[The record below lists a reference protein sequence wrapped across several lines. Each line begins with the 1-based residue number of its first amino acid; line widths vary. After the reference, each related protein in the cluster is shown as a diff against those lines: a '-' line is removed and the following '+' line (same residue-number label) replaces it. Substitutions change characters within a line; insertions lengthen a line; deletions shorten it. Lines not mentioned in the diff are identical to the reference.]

1 MHKKIIQS
9 SDYIF
14 DCNYFTAKGS
24 TWCDELVSDDSGQYF
39 TFIFTFEPN
48 LLIYKYA
55 MPKANDFEQ
64 YEHLQANVPGLL
76 QPETEHNVELQIV
89 ESTHK
94 EVVIQE
100 STTRGATTK
109 KQLVKSVEIIEPVE
123 LDPSITRA
131 DLVQEKGIIMG
142 KPTGDIDF
150 DMIKRLFEINELIFR
165 IDQPDRLIPP
175 QLRSWRHVKAV
186 LWV

>member
-9 SDYIF
+9 GDYIF
-14 DCNYFTAKGS
+14 DCDYTTAKGS
-24 TWCDELVSDDSGQYF
+24 TWCDALVSDDSGQYF
-39 TFIFTFEPN
+39 TFVFTFEPN

-64 YEHLQANVPGLL
+64 YEHMQANVPGLL
-76 QPETEHNVELQIV
+76 QPQTEPQIELQIV
-89 ESTHK
+89 EATHK
-94 EVVIQE
+94 EVVIPE
-100 STTRGATTK
+100 PTIKATTK
-109 KQLVKSVEIIEPVE
+109 QLIKSVEVIEPVE

-165 IDQPDRLIPP
+165 IDQPDRQIPP

-186 LWV
+186 L